1 MARGFLA
8 GAIWGLVVSGVGAGV
23 LSVAMGPPANRPPRP
38 EMPIA
43 TDPVAEAVDSLG
55 ERAAPVTRAPQ
66 SNAPDIAEETA
77 ARSDPAPATKG
88 ADSASETG
96 SSEDTAAAPDARA
109 EDSQARAEEPP
120 VETAPGATSEDAET
134 PPPAHRPAEEQGV
147 APSAAGPT
155 LAAPSLVEG
164 SAPDTNP
171 LQRPDPIPMPDAP
184 DAPGA
189 SEAARLA
196 VGGDAPVQPGLP
208 ALPPEAPLAE
218 AQPSLST
225 DPAQPPTPTQDS
237 GLAPEPEPQPVTEP
251 TPEVAVEAPTGEAV
265 SEKPEMPVISP
276 EEAPPAGAALPRV
289 TTLVPGRPA
298 EPLPSDG
305 PSVGTPAS
313 SLVTRAPEDTPQQV
327 AEPASPGIGSAPDSR
342 LPVITED
349 APAATP
355 DTGASP
361 LQLYAAA
368 SDLAPG
374 DAAMSILLIDDG
386 TGPLGPET
394 VEAFPFPVSFAI
406 APSHPDPASAAE
418 AYRARGFEVLAL
430 AALPE
435 NATPS
440 DTEIA
445 LEGALSTVP
454 GAVAVLESADLA
466 LQHNRAISEQA
477 AEFLADSGHGLVMMP
492 NGLNTAEALV
502 RRAGVPSLT
511 VFRDFDGKGQ
521 EPRVMRRFL
530 DQAAFRARQDENVVM
545 LGRLRADTVSALLL
559 WGLQDRA
566 NSVALVPVSALLLR
580 QARQD

>member
-23 LSVAMGPPANRPPRP
+23 LSVAMGPPANRPTRP
-38 EMPIA
+38 DVPIA

-55 ERAAPVTRAPQ
+55 ERAAPVTGEPQ
-66 SNAPDIAEETA
+66 SDAPVTAEETA
-77 ARSDPAPATKG
+77 ERLDPAPATKK
-88 ADSASETG
+88 ADSASEAG
-96 SSEDTAAAPDARA
+96 SSEDTAAAP
-109 EDSQARAEEPP
+109 ETRAEEPP
-120 VETAPGATSEDAET
+120 VETAPDAISEKAET

-155 LAAPSLVEG
+155 LAAPSLAEG

-237 GLAPEPEPQPVTEP
+237 GLAPEPEPQPVP
-251 TPEVAVEAPTGEAV
+251 TPEAAVEAPTGEAV
-265 SEKPEMPVISP
+265 SEKAEMPVISP

-289 TTLVPGRPA
+289 TALVPGRPA

-313 SLVTRAPEDTPQQV
+313 SLITRAPEETPQQA

-355 DTGASP
+355 DAGASP

-454 GAVAVLESADLA
+454 GAVAVLESADLG

-492 NGLNTAEALV
+492 NGLNTAEALA

>member
-23 LSVAMGPPANRPPRP
+23 LSVAMGPPANRPTRP

-55 ERAAPVTRAPQ
+55 ERAAPVSRAPE
-66 SNAPDIAEETA
+66 AETPESAVET
-77 ARSDPAPATKG
+77 
-88 ADSASETG
+88 SETQEPAAVPETPDRSFEAG
-96 SSEDTAAAPDARA
+96 NSEQTAAAPETPA
-109 EDSQARAEEPP
+109 ERPS
-120 VETAPGATSEDAET
+120 VETAPDAISEDAET
-134 PPPAHRPAEEQGV
+134 PPPAHRPAGEQGV
-147 APSAAGPT
+147 APSAAGPA
-155 LAAPSLVEG
+155 LAPPSLAEG

-171 LQRPDPIPMPDAP
+171 LKRPEPIPMPDAP

-218 AQPSLST
+218 AQPALST
-225 DPAQPPTPTQDS
+225 DPAQPPAPAQDS
-237 GLAPEPEPQPVTEP
+237 GLAPEPEPQAEP
-251 TPEVAVEAPTGEAV
+251 EAAVQAPPGEVI
-265 SEKPEMPVISP
+265 SENPEMPVIEP
-276 EEAPPAGAALPRV
+276 EEVPPAESAPPRV
-289 TTLVPGRPA
+289 TALVPERPA
-298 EPLPSDG
+298 EPLPSKG
-305 PSVGTPAS
+305 PAIGKPAT
-313 SLVTRAPEDTPQQV
+313 SLINRGPEATQDQT
-327 AEPASPGIGSAPDSR
+327 AEPAPDAPTSPGIGAAPESR

-355 DTGASP
+355 ETAVSP
-361 LQLYAAA
+361 LRRYAAA

-374 DAAMSILLIDDG
+374 AAAMSILLIDDG
-386 TGPLGPET
+386 AGPLGPET

-406 APSHPDPASAAE
+406 APTHPDPAAAAD

-435 NATPS
+435 NATPA

-454 GAVAVLESADLA
+454 GAVAVLESDDLA

-477 AEFLADSGHGLVMMP
+477 AEFLAASGHGLVMMP
-492 NGLNTAEALV
+492 NGLNTAEALA

-566 NSVALVPVSALLLR
+566 SSVALVPVSALLLR
-580 QARQD
+580 QEDDG